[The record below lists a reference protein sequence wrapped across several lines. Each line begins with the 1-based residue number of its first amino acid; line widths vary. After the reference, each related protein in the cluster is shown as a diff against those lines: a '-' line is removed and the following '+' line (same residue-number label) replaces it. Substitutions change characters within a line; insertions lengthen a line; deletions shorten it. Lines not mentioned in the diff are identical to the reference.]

1 MLLLRTFI
9 ISLFF
14 CLPVHAISSDGAP
27 LAEELRVFK
36 LSTDVKLLRLKY
48 YHVQADEGNS
58 QLVEEVLRHRD
69 EVAYQKDRLF
79 QEMSE
84 GYSEKQSRIDGHW
97 VEFNT
102 LLDQNINE
110 IRESNYPELQ
120 VVTLMRK
127 AQRAMLDELEQLSQ
141 SILSNNEVSLSE
153 LTLWQRDQK
162 NLLIE
167 VVERYIERAASSMG
181 APLTIDSVD
190 INVLCQRFDRGIEDM
205 LTRVSSSEAQRLL
218 NKVRSQWLF
227 IETAATD
234 TNARLIPFLVMR
246 YADSIL
252 ARLDDVAHH
261 I

>member
-1 MLLLRTFI
+1 
-9 ISLFF
+9 
-14 CLPVHAISSDGAP
+14 
-27 LAEELRVFK
+27 
-36 LSTDVKLLRLKY
+36 
-48 YHVQADEGNS
+48 
-58 QLVEEVLRHRD
+58 
-69 EVAYQKDRLF
+69 
-79 QEMSE
+79 
-84 GYSEKQSRIDGHW
+84 
-97 VEFNT
+97 
-102 LLDQNINE
+102 
-110 IRESNYPELQ
+110 
-120 VVTLMRK
+120 
-127 AQRAMLDELEQLSQ
+127 
-141 SILSNNEVSLSE
+141 
-153 LTLWQRDQK
+153 
-162 NLLIE
+162 
-167 VVERYIERAASSMG
+167 MG